1 MRDDVP
7 VDPPVN
13 LNFKFP
19 IGPSR
24 TPLKPI
30 NHVDCVQEVS
40 VWTKRSTTVKRLQSY
55 HKQGYREARANKV
68 MPSTRKKTPPQS
80 SNRKV
85 QKHLEQMTNMAYH
98 RSRAADRVIL
108 ATESGTTDISVCK
121 GYLRDLSKGNRADQK
136 GYAVLKDKVRK
147 DASELYGIRNLPA
160 KFNAKDFFPSS
171 TELHSQ
177 QTFGKSN
184 ELKSY
189 TILPVLFQIAVI
201 VWKSGYLSKDD
212 SEPESLA
219 KVLPCREATLTM
231 ISELARVDFSALK
244 LLPFDHDIYDD
255 PEEE

>member
-68 MPSTRKKTPPQS
+68 MPSTRKKTPPRS

-85 QKHLEQMTNMAYH
+85 QKHLDAVTNMMYH
-98 RSRAADRVIL
+98 RSRAAHRIPL
-108 ATESGTTDISVCK
+108 ANESGQTSTSGCA

-136 GYAVLKDKVRK
+136 SYSVLKDRIKE
-147 DASELYGIRNLPA
+147 DAAELYGIRNLPVA
-160 KFNAKDFFPSS
+160 YNPTDFFPSKV
-171 TELHSQ
+171 ELHSQ
-177 QTFGKSN
+177 
-184 ELKSY
+184 
-189 TILPVLFQIAVI
+189 
-201 VWKSGYLSKDD
+201 
-212 SEPESLA
+212 
-219 KVLPCREATLTM
+219 
-231 ISELARVDFSALK
+231 
-244 LLPFDHDIYDD
+244 
-255 PEEE
+255 